1 MILSLGWWSF
11 FVAFE
16 KGPGFVEQDCS
27 LSRRIGANYVFGYGP
42 LCAVREHWW
51 LIDGYAGN
59 LSIMMNLKVRAAVV
73 FGSGCVMVGT
83 MVAQSSLPA
92 ASASQIDAA
101 AASVMSAT
109 GVPSASVAV
118 VQGGKIAF
126 VKAYGKARLEPVM
139 LAEPG
144 MQYSIGSVSK
154 QFTAALILLLVQDG
168 KVKLDDPVGKY
179 LPELTRANE
188 VTVRQVLSMT
198 SGYQDFWPEDYVMTS
213 MMKPTDPQHILDVWG
228 KKALDFEPGTKWQYS
243 NTNYVI
249 AGRIAEIVGGTP
261 LIEQLQ
267 ERIFRPLKM
276 TGVLNSDASRLPESD
291 PTGYYQHAL
300 GPLRPAPQE
309 GAGWMFAAG
318 ELAMPAS
325 DLALWNISLM
335 NRALLAPTSYEE
347 MFHEVKLKDG
357 SGTHY
362 GLGVFVGVQDGHRTV
377 SHSGEVSGFV
387 SQNVVFPDDKV
398 AVTVLTNEDASNAAG
413 VLARKIE
420 SVVLGGTEGST
431 TASTAAAEKRALEV
445 FIGLQEGKIDRSQL
459 TAFCDAYFTAEAVQ
473 DFATS
478 LKPLG
483 APSSFKQVAEEQRG
497 GMTFRV
503 FNVGFG
509 GKQVR
514 VTTYEEPD
522 GKLEQYLVIPVGS

>member
-1 MILSLGWWSF
+1 MFEDFDLASCDALWPMKESAGSLF
-11 FVAFE
+11 
-16 KGPGFVEQDCS
+16 
-27 LSRRIGANYVFGYGP
+27 R
-42 LCAVREHWW
+42 
-51 LIDGYAGN
+51 
-59 LSIMMNLKVRAAVV
+59 MMNLRVAAVLGLGWV
-73 FGSGCVMVGT
+73 MAGSAW
-83 MVAQSSLPA
+83 AQSSLPMA
-92 ASASQIDAA
+92 KVTEIDAA
-101 AASVMSAT
+101 AAAVLAST

-118 VQGGKIAF
+118 VQGGKVAF

-139 LAEPG
+139 LAEPK

-154 QFTAALILLLVQDG
+154 QFTAAVILLLVQDG

-213 MMKPTDPQHILDVWG
+213 MMQPATPQHILDVWA
-228 KKALDFEPGTKWQYS
+228 KKPLDFEPGTKWQYS

-249 AGRIAEIVGGTP
+249 AGRIAEIVAKKP

-267 ERIFRPLKM
+267 DRIFRPLKM
-276 TGVLNSDASRLPESD
+276 TGVFNSDASRLPESD

-309 GAGWMFAAG
+309 GTGWMFAAG

-335 NRALLAPTSYEE
+335 DRTLLTPTSYDE
-347 MFHEVKLKDG
+347 MFREVKLKDG
-357 SGTHY
+357 RGTGY
-362 GLGVFVGVQDGHRTV
+362 GLGVQVGVREGHRYV
-377 SHSGEVSGFV
+377 AHSGEVSGFV
-387 SQNVVFPDDKV
+387 SMNLVYPDDKV
-398 AVTVLTNEDASNAAG
+398 AVTVLTNEDASSAAG
-413 VLARKIE
+413 ALARKI
-420 SVVLGGTEGST
+420 SPVVLGGAAGVS
-431 TASTAAAEKRALEV
+431 AADGTAAAEKRALDV
-445 FIGLQEGKIDRSQL
+445 FTGLQEGKLDRSQL
-459 TAFCDAYFTAEAVQ
+459 TAFCDAYFTAEAVS
-473 DFATS
+473 DFASS

-483 APSSFKQVAEEQRG
+483 APGSFKQLDEELRG

-503 FNVGFG
+503 FTVSFPDR
-509 GKQVR
+509 QLR

-522 GKLEQYLVIPVGS
+522 GKLEQYLVIPSGS